1 MPLPKAG
8 LSAPAQL
15 RQVGAAT
22 RLRVAQLVA
31 HRTYSRRVPT
41 TTAPGDPSDDE
52 PNLTEEQRVA
62 IAPAIS
68 TPEMRESIA
77 RFNGQFA
84 RMAQQITGNQ
94 FRPIAEQV
102 NGTIGKAM
110 AAHLAPALKASRVQT
125 NIGESL
131 RPLIEAQLSTR
142 KVMEP
147 MLAQIA
153 AQQQQWAKALAVP
166 LISTQQFQSQFQNLV
181 VSSEFTSAMR
191 RVRELAEVELE
202 VPNDDGFDRLAAL
215 VESGDIDEETIG
227 HAEEA
232 IASNTALSE
241 AIDSAADEFVKRRPL
256 VPRKVARAIIVT
268 WVWLMYGGV
277 LYVIAV
283 LTDPMIAAV
292 PGAIGAPG
300 AVEMAKKAGETFD
313 KLVPPKDETGPVD
326 G

>member
-1 MPLPKAG
+1 M
-8 LSAPAQL
+8 
-15 RQVGAAT
+15 
-22 RLRVAQLVA
+22 
-31 HRTYSRRVPT
+31 PT

>member
-1 MPLPKAG
+1 M
-8 LSAPAQL
+8 
-15 RQVGAAT
+15 
-22 RLRVAQLVA
+22 
-31 HRTYSRRVPT
+31 PT

-52 PNLTEEQRVA
+52 PNLTEEQRAA
-62 IAPAIS
+62 IARAIS
-68 TPEMRESIA
+68 TPELRESIA

-84 RMAQQITGNQ
+84 RIAQQITGNQ

-110 AAHLAPALKASRVQT
+110 AAHLAPALKSSRVQT
-125 NIGESL
+125 NFGESL

-142 KVMEP
+142 KVVEP

-166 LISTQQFQSQFQNLV
+166 LISRQQFQSQFQNLV

-215 VESGDIDEETIG
+215 VEWGDIDEETIG

-283 LTDPMIAAV
+283 MTDPMIAAV

-300 AVEMAKKAGETFD
+300 AVDMAKKAGETFD